1 MRIFL
6 TKLLASSLLGLTV
19 SLSWASTNDPLL
31 GYWRTIDD
39 ETGFAKAIV
48 QIQEAQNGTYLST
61 IVATVDRPDYV
72 AAEKC
77 INCPAPF
84 TDRKIVGLPIL
95 WNLSNSD
102 QSTRGKEKRYAK
114 GFLIDPL
121 SGKFYQISARL
132 SGDARRLT
140 LRGHIIGV
148 PFIGRTQTWIR
159 ETNYSPKK

>member
-1 MRIFL
+1 MQSSIFARFVAFG
-6 TKLLASSLLGLTV
+6 LLAMSA
-19 SLSWASTNDPLL
+19 SLSLAADPIL
-31 GYWRTIDD
+31 GHWRTIDD

-48 QIQEAQNGTYLST
+48 HIQEAQNGTYLST

-77 INCPAPF
+77 MNCPAPF
-84 TDRKIVGLPIL
+84 TDRKIVGLPVL
-95 WNLSNSD
+95 WNLRNSNEE
-102 QSTRGKEKRYAK
+102 TRGKEKRYAD

-159 ETNYSPKK
+159 ETNYTPKK